1 MNRLDKNKLSS
12 CNEIIEY
19 IYRHPEICR
28 LIKSVHPIDLQDDLR
43 QEMALTLL
51 SYDCDKIKS
60 IYDSNGLIGFS
71 IKIITNMAFSSTSRF
86 YKKFRQS
93 DYDKAIEYLRC
104 QTKLPELNPKF
115 ATIASKRLF
124 DKHAEDEMHAHEA
137 ILFTKYVE
145 VRSCKKVAEFYNIP
159 EKHVKDIIR
168 KTRAELKTIC
178 ITKTNL

>member
-1 MNRLDKNKLSS
+1 MST

-19 IYRHPEICR
+19 VYNHKEICR
-28 LIKSVHPIDLQDDLR
+28 LIKSVHPIDLQDDLK
-43 QEMALTLL
+43 QEMAMALL
-51 SYDCDKIKS
+51 SMDCDKIQT
-60 IYDSNGLIGFS
+60 IHASNGIIGFS

-115 ATIASKRLF
+115 ATIATDRLNN
-124 DKHAEDEMHAHEA
+124 KYLEDEMQAHEA

-145 VRSCKKVAEFYNIP
+145 FRSCKKVAEFYNIP

-168 KTRAELKTIC
+168 KTRAELKQIC
-178 ITKTNL
+178 ITKIL